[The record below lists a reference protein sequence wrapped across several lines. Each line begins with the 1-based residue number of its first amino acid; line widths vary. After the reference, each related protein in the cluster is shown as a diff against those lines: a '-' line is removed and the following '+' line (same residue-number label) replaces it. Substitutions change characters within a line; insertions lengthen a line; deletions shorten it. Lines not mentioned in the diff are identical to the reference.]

1 MRFRFIGLFLLIAFS
16 LSAQES
22 DVKYLND
29 SVPVRWAF
37 VPDVD
42 GKAISVDDRWWC
54 NFEDQ
59 LLDSLVTAAMEANYD
74 IRKAARRVNI
84 ARAQV
89 KTVASGYYPEADLY
103 GGW

>member
-1 MRFRFIGLFLLIAFS
+1 MKIMRFRFIGLFLLIAFS

-59 LLDSLVTAAMEANYD
+59 LLRWSQ
-74 IRKAARRVNI
+74 RRWRLTMIYAKPLDV
-84 ARAQV
+84 
-89 KTVASGYYPEADLY
+89 
-103 GGW
+103 